1 MVLLMDPARGSK
13 LDQNFIVSSLL
24 CFRSLTDVQLVDLF
38 STEFNLKVGDSF
50 SKTASNAKPPLE
62 SVTKTIEA
70 ATNDDDDD
78 DNDNYDSKL
87 RSIVA
92 ECMDRETIQQ

>member
-13 LDQNFIVSSLL
+13 LDWNFIVSSLL

-70 ATNDDDDD
+70 ATNDVDDD
-78 DNDNYDSKL
+78 YDSKL

-92 ECMDRETIQQ
+92 ECMDKETIRQ

>member
-1 MVLLMDPARGSK
+1 MTNGSTDGPSK
-13 LDQNFIVSSLL
+13 
-24 CFRSLTDVQLVDLF
+24 RSLTDVQLVDLF

-70 ATNDDDDD
+70 ATNDVDDDD
-78 DNDNYDSKL
+78 VDDYDSKL